1 MPRCRRFHPCSRLL
15 PVVRDNGLM
24 TADVDLPDPILS
36 DPSGTI
42 DWRLPAAELPPRTK
56 VGQRVRHETH
66 LCGGTISVV
75 GDAAWDR
82 SSLWECEMC
91 GHRARRNP
99 VWTGP

>member
-1 MPRCRRFHPCSRLL
+1 MLGDSEP
-15 PVVRDNGLM
+15 M
-24 TADVDLPDPILS
+24 TADVDLPDPFLS
-36 DPSGTI
+36 DPAGTT
-42 DWRLPAAELPPRTK
+42 DGRVPVPELPPRAK

-82 SSLWECEMC
+82 SSLWECDLC
-91 GHRARRNP
+91 GHQARRNT

>member
-1 MPRCRRFHPCSRLL
+1 MS
-15 PVVRDNGLM
+15 
-24 TADVDLPDPILS
+24 ADVDFPDPILS
-36 DPSGTI
+36 DPAGTT
-42 DWRLPAAELPPRTK
+42 DGRMPAQELSPRAK

-82 SSLWECEMC
+82 SSLWVCDLC
-91 GHRARRNP
+91 GHHARRNA